1 MEKETFWVFMCYIT
15 GNWKPARL
23 VSIPVCH
30 NVKLCPVP
38 HSASEQHE
46 EVACEKSCSVLCL
59 KSTYL
64 HSELQLCSAHMLWCP
79 SHTWP
84 LASMARLS
92 LSFSTWCPRWLSL
105 KYKGLSSLSYVKA
118 LGGVQEVTFSLMCHP
133 SKASDTEVEDV
144 LLH

>member
-1 MEKETFWVFMCYIT
+1 MKKETFWVFMCYIT